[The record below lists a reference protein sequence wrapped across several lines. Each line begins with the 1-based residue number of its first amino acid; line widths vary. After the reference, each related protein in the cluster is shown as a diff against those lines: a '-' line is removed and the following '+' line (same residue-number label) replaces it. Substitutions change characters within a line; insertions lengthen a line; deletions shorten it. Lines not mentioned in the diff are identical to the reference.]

1 MTTVVAGVPFWETSP
16 EVFGVLQ
23 LGKHTLRGIK
33 DVSIKR
39 GRKRDAKSAPGK
51 NGAKLGSKGFES
63 AKVKITWHVCTVES
77 DKPSERWDAASAILT
92 DLEDKKQ
99 AEQALAIVHPFCQ
112 IRGIDS
118 VTLDDIEG
126 PNVVE
131 GSGLFSFT
139 FECTEYTTPA
149 AAKKGGKGGGG
160 AGGVPFDAT
169 YVLVASATGGATS
182 TGTNLPVFG
191 KVVEPSEGVYRE
203 AKSGKAVKLLDIP
216 ATTTNPNKLTP
227 RELEKALA
235 KIKADAEAGIAPG
248 GTTAGPVDGNA
259 YANPGG
265 NGVGGDI
272 GVIEDADIGTQ
283 TATPGLKKAQ
293 TEAGDLAP

>member
-1 MTTVVAGVPFWETSP
+1 MTTITSGVPFWETSP
-16 EVFGVLQ
+16 EVFGSVQ
-23 LGKHTLRGIK
+23 LGKHMLRGVK

-39 GRKRDAKSAPGK
+39 GRKRDTKSAPGK

-77 DKPSERWDAASAILT
+77 STPSERWDAAAAILR

-99 AEQALAIVHPFCQ
+99 AEQALAIVHPFCA

-131 GSGLFSFT
+131 GSGLFSFV
-139 FECTEYTTPA
+139 FDCTEYTTPT

-160 AGGVPFDAT
+160 VAGVPFDAT
-169 YVLVASATGGATS
+169 YVLIASDTGGATS
-182 TGTNLPVFG
+182 TGKNVPVFG
-191 KVVEPSEGVYRE
+191 KIVEPTEGVYRE

-216 ATTTNPNKLTP
+216 ATATNPEKLTP
-227 RELEKALA
+227 RELDKRLA
-235 KIKADAEAGIAPG
+235 KIKSDAEAGIAPG
-248 GTTAGPVDGNA
+248 TTTSAPVDGNA
-259 YANPGG
+259 YANPGA
-265 NGVGGDI
+265 VGGDI

-283 TATPGLKKAQ
+283 AATPGLKKAK